1 MRKVCRVITD
11 ELQDSRGILP
21 PPSRHAPRAFGFAGH
36 ILWRVG
42 TTKATK
48 MGGVYAN
55 LHERLPEHRLEKE
68 RCEYHFVEI
77 VTNTFVT

>member
-21 PPSRHAPRAFGFAGH
+21 PPSRHAPRAFGLGH

-42 TTKATK
+42 TTKATM
-48 MGGVYAN
+48 MGGVNAN
-55 LHERLPEHRLEKE
+55 LHERLPERRLEKE
-68 RCEYHFVEI
+68 RYEYHFVEI